1 MTGRLKTGNTTAG
14 HCRYRCFAIIHAV
27 SASAITK
34 NSSAG
39 FNEKVDQPGQS
50 LVDYSVVE
58 SQTAQPT
65 RLLVCC
71 PLAC

>member
-1 MTGRLKTGNTTAG
+1 MAGRLKTGNTAG
-14 HCRYRCFAIIHAV
+14 HCRYQRFAIIHAV
-27 SASAITK
+27 SASAVTK
-34 NSSAG
+34 KSSAEFG
-39 FNEKVDQPGQS
+39 DKVDQPGQS

-58 SQTAQPT
+58 SQTAQPN